1 MNKRFKIVSS
11 LALAGLLSINVLS
24 PRTFAAT
31 VNDKIDTNPVG
42 IYRKLVE
49 GKEAVPYVLVGSE
62 DAVTVKEVL
71 NSKEFVNVT
80 KFNGTS
86 IPNENTL
93 VSTGDTFVAD
103 GTEYTIVIY
112 GDVNKDG
119 KVNSSD
125 ALLVQ
130 EYSAEMTSL
139 DAIQM
144 EAADVVNDGK
154 VNSNDARRIKEFAAE
169 LEASPIDKVP
179 DTEKQEVVSKYKVD
193 INDNGKINK
202 QNASKT
208 DLKLKIDKTLN
219 KEETFTVKLI
229 GADGKE
235 TVIAKDIS
243 GNTLKMPAHT
253 DLIEVKIDVSSIPDG
268 KIAGTVIEENKTET
282 KFVTEK
288 STVEPN
294 ATNVKTNRV
303 NTKTAT
309 LSLNS
314 CGDSDVVKVYYEV
327 VKHNDTQPEK
337 IENVITVSN
346 NSVKDETVATDLDTD
361 TAYDVWYVL
370 EDSFGTKSEP
380 QKSTIT
386 TDSSAV
392 KKIKNIKKINVPDLT
407 KVNSAEF
414 TWDAELGITYVAT
427 LYKDGKAIANKK
439 VDEGK
444 VTFVE
449 KMKDEGTYK
458 LEVYG
463 EGTDMLKASDSTTS
477 EEVKVEKLPAVTDL
491 KFSNEEGKIFL
502 NWKNSNKEKEFASY
516 KIELVEI
523 DKDGKESNPINI
535 DTSNLKTSEN
545 KIDLTKKIA
554 DNTIYKG
561 KVTII
566 ANGGQKAKIDSEE
579 TVSEQFYKVGQPNI
593 DGAEISEH
601 SITLLSDGININGK
615 KATYKVK
622 VFDVNTKATLEEP
635 YYSLKTTKPVEI
647 KDGKI
652 VIDGLNSNTLYAFK
666 LIATIDGVESESDYT
681 LPESTLPE
689 LKNLTIVG
697 TEKEAKTEGN
707 VYVVNED
714 TIVLN
719 GNTIDSSNYYSEK
732 LDNSLAM
739 INSLKVGDKVSIE
752 NNKIDVKL
760 DGGASANVSE
770 RDFTD
775 VDLTETVLNVESN
788 DFSKTLK
795 INNVKELSLEGTGS
809 IFNLDNV
816 TSKKIVLTNGV
827 EVTSSKVQ
835 EYKVNAGT
843 TVTMN
848 QIKMT
853 TSKDTNVKVNGNVLT
868 VESNTEANDLVFENK
883 KDREITIVFEGK
895 DDNTSAQSGSITI
908 KENAKVT
915 IISNKVNVNADLKVE
930 VNNGDI
936 DLTEPSLT
944 GDKTVTVAKD
954 AQTKIKAVAET
965 KAPIY
970 LYNFEMKE
978 YTDEELKKSFGEN
991 ATKVKEYIAS
1001 FGINGKG
1008 AKITVSKDSKDV
1020 TITFEKATASATI
1033 KNIK

>member
-202 QNASKT
+202 QNASET
-208 DLKLKIDKTLN
+208 VLKLKIDKTLN

-235 TVIAKDIS
+235 TVIAKDI
-243 GNTLKMPAHT
+243 NENPLKMPAHT

-327 VKHNDTQPEK
+327 VEYNDDQPEK

-346 NSVKDETVATDLDTD
+346 NSVKDETVATDLNTD

-407 KVNSAEF
+407 KVDSTEF
-414 TWDAELGITYVAT
+414 TWDAETGITYVAT
-427 LYKDGKAIANKK
+427 LYKDGKAIANQK
-439 VDEGK
+439 VNEGK

-502 NWKNSNKEKEFASY
+502 NWKNSNKEKEFLSY
-516 KIELVEI
+516 KIDLVVI

-545 KIDLTKKIA
+545 KIDLTENIA

-566 ANGGQKAKIDSEE
+566 ANDGQKAKIDSEE

-593 DGAEISEH
+593 DCAENSEH

-666 LIATIDGVESESDYT
+666 LIATIDSVESESDYT
-681 LPESTLPE
+681 DQESTLPE

-707 VYVVNED
+707 VYVNED
-714 TIVLN
+714 KIVLN
-719 GNTIDSSNYYSEK
+719 GNTIDSLNYHSKK

-853 TSKDTNVKVNGNVLT
+853 TSKDTNVKVNGNELT

-954 AQTKIKAVAET
+954 AQTEIKAVAET
-965 KAPIY
+965 KAPI
-970 LYNFEMKE
+970 LLNDFEMKE
-978 YTDEELKKSFGEN
+978 YTDEDLKKSFGEN